1 MDTDNKNKKTVF
13 IASDH
18 NGTAARNYVGRVL
31 ERMGHC
37 PVDLGPTEYDG
48 KVDYPDYAAK
58 VCQAMTSTYV
68 SSPTENEG
76 GKFSWV
82 PHNSRG
88 ILICGTGAGM
98 VMAANTF
105 RGIRA
110 ALGVD
115 RATGE
120 LMRQHNNA
128 NVLVLGQWVTPLG
141 KMDEIIEA
149 FLSTEFE
156 GGRHTARVKK
166 LEDLK

>member
-1 MDTDNKNKKTVF
+1 MASKTVYV
-13 IASDH
+13 ASDH
-18 NGTAARNYVGRVL
+18 NGTAARNYVCRTL
-31 ERMGHC
+31 ERMGHF
-37 PVDLGPTEYDG
+37 PVDYGPTEYEG
-48 KVDYPDYAAK
+48 KVDYPDFAK
-58 VCQAMTSTYV
+58 KLCQQVQTGVALKESV
-68 SSPTENEG
+68 
-76 GKFSWV
+76 V
-82 PHNSRG
+82 G

-120 LMRQHNNA
+120 LMRQHNDA

-149 FLSTEFE
+149 FLMTEFE
-156 GGRHTARVKK
+156 GGRHVARVEK
-166 LEDLK
+166 LEALKP